1 MQRLNEGWLSSISR
15 RLVAFV
21 VVALGV
27 AALAMA
33 QDKVTIK
40 GTVVDETG
48 APLPGV
54 SVAVSGTTT
63 GTVTDFNGN
72 YSLSVPAG
80 SQLVYSFIGFDNQ
93 NVTVAAGKNVYNV
106 TMKDS
111 SQDLEEVIV
120 VGYGQQKKESIVG
133 AITQTTG
140 EVLER
145 AAGITDV
152 GQALTGNLPG
162 VVTVSSSGMPG
173 EETPQIFIRGSQNQ
187 PLVLVDGVERDMS
200 SVDMSSVES
209 LSVLKDASATAVFG
223 VKGANG
229 VILITTRRGKEGKA
243 QVNVQFNAIM
253 KMVSKLPNKLDS
265 YDALIARN
273 VAIEHE
279 LNIADSW
286 SSYRPME
293 FIENYRNQG
302 DKRDELGNL
311 IRERYPNVD
320 WQDALFKKRA
330 MSYNANV
337 NVAGGSKFV
346 KYFASLDYVNEGD
359 LFKVY
364 ENNRGYDSGYSY
376 NRIGTRS
383 NLDFNL
389 TSSTVLKLGIAGSM
403 GIRKCPAAN
412 DGDEWQMAQR
422 WAGAYN
428 ISPDAFL
435 PTYSDGS
442 WGYLPGST
450 NVTNSAQNLALSG
463 TQQKITTTITTD
475 FTLEQNLDFLTEGLN
490 LRGTISWDNRFLEAG
505 RGVSDMYK
513 SDPVIN
519 WIDPDTGE
527 RNLKQP
533 YHAYH
538 KFDTQEGIPAWSV
551 SDGSVQDWNTY
562 RRFNYQ
568 IQLNYNKKFVDM
580 HNVGVMGVFQRDE
593 NATGS
598 MIPSYREN
606 WVFRVTYDFMSK
618 YFLEYNGAYNGSEK
632 YSSDKRFVFF
642 SSGALGWTI
651 SEESFMQNLK
661 DNKIIDML
669 KIRASVGQIGDD
681 SKGNR
686 FAYKDEWAVAGKIK
700 GIAATEPDGETS
712 YDIYRE
718 ASLGNPDLQWETV
731 TKYNVGLD
739 YAFLDGLLAGN
750 VELFKDKR
758 KDMVMTPATPSYYGQ
773 TAASINYGEQTTKG
787 YEIELRVSKSLLN
800 GMRVWGNFSMTHAE
814 NVMDKV
820 AEPSLYPAY
829 RKQTGYAS
837 NQTRSYIDCG
847 FINTYDDMYGSTKL
861 STNDSQK
868 LLGDYHVMDFNGN
881 GQIDDNDS
889 APYGYTSNPENTY
902 NATVG
907 VDWKNWN
914 FFVQFYGV
922 SNVTRDVTLESFGSK
937 LNTVFDMGSWW
948 SEEHENAEYLT
959 PRYNSTPSYYNCTQY
974 LEDASY
980 VRLKN
985 VELGYT
991 FDKSKDF
998 MKKIHFSS
1006 LKLFISGNNLWVWS
1020 RMPDDRE
1027 SNFAGSAGQ
1036 GAYPTVKRIN
1046 FGLKFSL

>member
-1 MQRLNEGWLSSISR
+1 MCNKNKSQRWC
-15 RLVAFV
+15 
-21 VVALGV
+21 GV
-27 AALAMA
+27 AKKSLLFAMLFVANALFA
-33 QDKVTIK
+33 QVSQKVT
-40 GTVVDETG
+40 GQVVDQDG
-48 APLPGV
+48 NPLPGV
-54 SVAVSGTTT
+54 AVMIQGTTT
-63 GTVTDFNGN
+63 GTVTDFDGN
-72 YSLSVPAG
+72 YSLSVPTG
-80 SQLVYSFIGFDNQ
+80 STLTFSFIGFENQ
-93 NVTVAAGKNVYNV
+93 SAVVAAGNNVYNM
-106 TMKDS
+106 TMEDDS
-111 SQDLEEVIV
+111 KQLEEVVV
-120 VGYGQQKKESIVG
+120 VGFGQQRKESVVG

-145 AAGITDV
+145 AAGITNV

-162 VVTVSSSGMPG
+162 VVTVASSGMPG
-173 EETPQIFIRGSQNQ
+173 EETPKIFIRGSQNE
-187 PLVLVDGVERDMS
+187 PLVLVDGVERDMT

-273 VAIEHE
+273 TAIEHE

-286 SSYRPME
+286 ANYRPMT

-320 WQDALFKKRA
+320 WQDALFKKHA

-346 KYFASLDYVNEGD
+346 RYFASLDYVNEGD

-389 TSSTVLKLGIAGSM
+389 TKYTMFKVGIAGSM
-403 GIRKCPAAN
+403 GLRKCPAAN
-412 DGDEWQMAQR
+412 DGDDWQMAQR

-463 TQQKITTTITTD
+463 TQQKTTTTITTD
-475 FTLEQNLDFLTEGLN
+475 FTLEQKLDFLTEGLN
-490 LRGTISWDNRFLEAG
+490 FRGTVSWDNRFLEAG
-505 RGVSDMYK
+505 HGVSDMYK

-527 RNLKQP
+527 RSLKTP

-538 KFDTQEGIPAWSV
+538 KFDTQEGLPAWDLSN
-551 SDGSVQDWNTY
+551 GSVQDYMTM

-568 IQLNYNKKFVDM
+568 LQLNYNRKFADK
-580 HNVGVMGVFQRDE
+580 HSVGVMGVFQRDE
-593 NATGS
+593 YAQGS
-598 MIPSYREN
+598 MIPSMREN
-606 WVFRVTYDFMSK
+606 WVFRTTYDFLGR
-618 YFLEYNGAYNGSEK
+618 YFAEYNGAYNGSEK
-632 YSSDKRFVFF
+632 YSPDKRFVFF

-651 SEESFMQNLK
+651 SEEKFMQNLK
-661 DNKIIDML
+661 DKKIIDNL
-669 KIRASVGQIGDD
+669 KVRASIGQIGDD
-681 SKGNR
+681 SKGDR
-686 FAYKDEWAVAGKIK
+686 FAYMSQWAVGGKTN
-700 GIAATEPDGETS
+700 GLGTDPGTASNYEW
-712 YDIYRE
+712 YRQ
-718 ASLGNPDLQWETV
+718 STVGNPGLQWEVV

-750 VELFKDKR
+750 VEFFKDKR
-758 KDMVMTPATPSYYGQ
+758 KDMVMSSALPSYFGQ
-773 TAASINYGEQTTKG
+773 KSAPINYGEMTTKG
-787 YEIELRVSKSLLN
+787 YEIELRVSKVLPN
-800 GMRVWGNFSMTHAE
+800 QMRLWGNFNMTHAE
-814 NVMDKV
+814 NVIDKV
-820 AEPSLYPAY
+820 TEPELYPAY
-829 RKQTGYAS
+829 RKQVGYAS
-837 NQTRSYIDCG
+837 GQTRSFIDCG
-847 FINTYDDMYGSTKL
+847 FINSYDEMYGSTKYDA
-861 STNDSQK
+861 NDSQK

-881 GQIDDNDS
+881 GVIDENDS
-889 APYGYTSNPENTY
+889 APYGYTGNPENTY

-907 VDWKNWN
+907 VDWKGWN
-914 FFVQFYGV
+914 FFLQFYGV
-922 SNVTRDVTLESFGSK
+922 SNVTRDVTLTSFGGK

-948 SEEHENAEYLT
+948 SEDHENAEYLT
-959 PRYNSTPSYYNCTQY
+959 PRYNSTPSYYNCTQF

-991 FDKSKDF
+991 FDRNTAF

-1006 LKLFISGNNLWVWS
+1006 LKFFVSGNNLLVWS

-1027 SNFAGSAGQ
+1027 SNFAGGAGQ

>member
-1 MQRLNEGWLSSISR
+1 MQRLNEGWLSSICR
-15 RLVAFV
+15 RLAAFV
-21 VVALGV
+21 VVAFGV
-27 AALAMA
+27 AAVAMA

-63 GTVTDFNGN
+63 GTVTDFDGN
-72 YSLSVPAG
+72 YTLSVPAG

-106 TMKDS
+106 TMVDS
-111 SQDLEEVIV
+111 SQDIEEIVV

-145 AAGITDV
+145 AAGITNV

-187 PLVLVDGVERDMS
+187 PLVLVDGVEREMT

-229 VILITTRRGKEGKA
+229 VILITTRRGKEGRA

-253 KMVSKLPNKLDS
+253 KTVSKLPNKLDS
-265 YDALIARN
+265 YDALVARN

-286 SSYRPME
+286 SRYRPMS

-337 NVAGGSKFV
+337 NVAGGSSFV
-346 KYFASLDYVNEGD
+346 RYFASLDYVNEGD
-359 LFKVY
+359 MFKVY
-364 ENNRGYDSGYSY
+364 ENNRGYESGYSY

-389 TSSTVLKLGIAGSM
+389 TSSTVLKIGIAGSM
-403 GIRKCPAAN
+403 GMRKCPAAN

-428 ISPDAFL
+428 ISPDCFL

-463 TQQKITTTITTD
+463 TQQKTTTTITTD
-475 FTLEQNLDFLTEGLN
+475 FTLEQKLDFLVEGLN
-490 LRGTISWDNRFLEAG
+490 FRGTVSWDNSFLEAG

-513 SDPVIN
+513 SDPIIN

-527 RNLKQP
+527 KSLKTP

-538 KFDTQEGIPAWSV
+538 KFDTQEGLPAWDLSN
-551 SDGSVQDWNTY
+551 GSVQDWMT
-562 RRFNYQ
+562 RRRLNYQ
-568 IQLNYNKKFVDM
+568 LQVNYNHKFADM
-580 HNVGVMGVFQRDE
+580 HNVGAMGVFQRDE
-593 NATGS
+593 FAQGS
-598 MIPSYREN
+598 MIPSLREN
-606 WVFRVTYDFMSK
+606 WVFRATYDFMGK
-618 YFLEYNGAYNGSEK
+618 YFAEYNGAYNGSEK

-661 DNKIIDML
+661 DNKIVDML
-669 KIRASVGQIGDD
+669 KLRGSIGQIGDD

-686 FAYKDEWAVAGKIK
+686 FAYMSEWAFGGATNGLADTDPNAGS
-700 GIAATEPDGETS
+700 TYEW
-712 YDIYRE
+712 YRE
-718 ASLGNPDLQWETV
+718 STVGNPDLQWETV
-731 TKYNVGLD
+731 TKMNVGLD
-739 YAFLDGLLAGN
+739 YAFFDGLLAGN
-750 VELFKDKR
+750 VEFFKDKR

-773 TAASINYGEQTTKG
+773 NAASINYGEMTTKG
-787 YEIELRVSKSLLN
+787 YEIELRVSKNLLN
-800 GMRVWGNFSMTHAE
+800 GMRVWGNFNMTHAE

-820 AEPSLYPAY
+820 TEPSLYPAY
-829 RKQTGYAS
+829 RKQVGYAS
-837 NQTRSYIDCG
+837 GQTRSYIDCG
-847 FINTYDDMYGSTKL
+847 FINSYDEMYGSTKY
-861 STNDSQK
+861 SSNDSQK

-907 VDWKNWN
+907 VDWKGWN
-914 FFVQFYGV
+914 FFLQFYGV
-922 SNVTRDVTLESFGSK
+922 TNVTRDVTMESFGNK

-948 SEEHENAEYLT
+948 SAEHANAEYLT
-959 PRYNSTPSYYNCTQY
+959 PRYNSTPSYYNCTQF

-980 VRLKN
+980 IRLKN

-1006 LKLFISGNNLWVWS
+1006 LKLFVSGNNLWVWS

-1027 SNFAGSAGQ
+1027 SNFAGGAGQ